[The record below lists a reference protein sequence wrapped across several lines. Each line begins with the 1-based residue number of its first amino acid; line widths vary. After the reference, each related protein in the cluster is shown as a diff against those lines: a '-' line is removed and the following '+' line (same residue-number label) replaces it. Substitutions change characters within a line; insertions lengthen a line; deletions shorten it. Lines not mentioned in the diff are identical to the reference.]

1 MQQMKPLTT
10 KTTLYVLLGNPLD
23 HTISPPMHNLAFEK
37 LSMDSCYLPVEVSPE
52 DLGTVFKGLSKMNVG
67 GLNVTIP
74 HKIGIMGFL
83 DELDPVAATIGAVN
97 TIRIEGGKSKGFN
110 TDGEGF
116 IQSLE
121 EESGISVKDKSF
133 FIIGCGGAAR
143 AISMTLAFKGAAKI
157 YLCNR
162 TAEKAESL
170 ATEING
176 KIRPCAEVVTSAKA
190 DQEKALLHCDVLV
203 NSTSIGMHPN
213 VNVLPIDE
221 ALLRKELIVADIVY
235 NPRET
240 KLLQV
245 AKAKGC
251 TTVPGLGMLLYQG
264 VAAFKLWTGVEP
276 PVKEM
281 RKKIQQLMEQKK

>member
-1 MQQMKPLTT
+1 MNPLTT
-10 KTTLYVLLGNPLD
+10 KTKLFILLGNPLG
-23 HTISPPMHNLAFEK
+23 HTVSPPMHNLAFEK
-37 LSMDSCYLPVEVSPE
+37 LSMDCCYFPVEVSSN

-74 HKIGIMGFL
+74 HKINIMEFL

-97 TIRIEGGKSKGFN
+97 TIRITNGKSKGFN

-121 EESGISVKDKSF
+121 EESGTTVTGKRF

-143 AISMTLAFKGAAKI
+143 AISMTLAFRGAEKI
-157 YLCNR
+157 YLSNR
-162 TAEKAESL
+162 TAEKAELL
-170 ATEING
+170 AAEINN
-176 KIRPCAEVVTSAKA
+176 KIRSCTEVVEN
-190 DQEKALLHCDVLV
+190 DQPHQKKALDQCHVLI
-203 NSTSIGMHPN
+203 NCTSIGMHPN
-213 VNVLPIDE
+213 MDIMPIDG

-240 KLLQV
+240 KLLQM

-251 TTVPGLGMLLYQG
+251 PIVPGIGMLVYQG
-264 VAAFKLWTGVEP
+264 VEAFKLWTKVQP

-281 RKKIQQLMEQKK
+281 REKVQELMNAT

>member
-1 MQQMKPLTT
+1 
-10 KTTLYVLLGNPLD
+10 
-23 HTISPPMHNLAFEK
+23 
-37 LSMDSCYLPVEVSPE
+37 MDCCYFPVEVSNE
-52 DLGTVFKGLSKMNVG
+52 DLGTVFNGLSKMNVG

-74 HKIGIMGFL
+74 HKINIMEFL

-97 TIRIEGGKSKGFN
+97 TIRIENGRSKGFN

-121 EESGISVKDKSF
+121 EESGITVKGKRF
-133 FIIGCGGAAR
+133 FIIGSGGAAR
-143 AISMTLAFKGAAKI
+143 SISMTLAFRGAKKI

-162 TAEKAESL
+162 TAEKAELL
-170 ATEING
+170 ATEINK
-176 KIRPCAEVVTSAKA
+176 KIRSCTEVVIN
-190 DQEKALLHCDVLV
+190 DQSHQKQALDQCDVLV

-213 VNVLPIDE
+213 IDFMPIDDS
-221 ALLRKELIVADIVY
+221 LLRKELIVADIVY

-251 TTVPGLGMLLYQG
+251 PIVPGVGMLVYQG
-264 VAAFKLWTGVEP
+264 VEAFKLWTGVQP
-276 PVKEM
+276 PVEEM
-281 RKKIQQLMEQKK
+281 REKVQQLMNAT